1 MFEMNMKKKI
11 SLMLHGA
18 GFVAIN
24 TACICTILGLD
35 LPGDTFWLAGGI
47 LTWVWSDALEKA

>member
-1 MFEMNMKKKI
+1 MNTKKKL
-11 SLMLHGA
+11 SLVLHGA

-24 TACICTILGLD
+24 TACISTIVGHN

-47 LTWVWSDALEKA
+47 LAWIWADVLEKA

>member
-1 MFEMNMKKKI
+1 MNTKKKI
-11 SLMLHGA
+11 SLVLHGA